1 MNPFETFRLAF
12 HSLGANKM
20 RAGLTM
26 LGVIIGVA
34 AVIALLAVGQGASA
48 AITNQVQG
56 IGSNLI
62 FVAPGSFN
70 QNGVRSA
77 VGSATTL
84 TLEDADALFDSA
96 CCPDIARVAPVFQ
109 ANVQVVA
116 GGNNTNTT
124 ITGTTPDFQQVRNF
138 YVGQGRYI
146 DARDN
151 ETLARVAVLG
161 KATAQQLFGGR
172 DPIGQTIKINRVPFK
187 VIGVMK
193 EKGGTGFFGQNQDDV
208 IFIPIRTAQ
217 IRLFGNQSLTVN
229 GQRRVSVI
237 YVSARAED
245 RADQAVSQITQELRQ
260 RHHIQFQQ
268 DDFSVASQK
277 DLLGALSQITS
288 ILTIFLGSIA
298 AISLLVGGIG
308 IMNIMLV
315 SVTERTREI
324 GIRKAVGAKRHDI
337 LVQFLMEAI
346 ALSFSGG
353 IAGILLGAGIALAV
367 TQTGVITTV
376 IELNAVALAVGFSVG
391 VGLFFGLYPAWRASA
406 LRPIEALRYE

>member
-1 MNPFETFRLAF
+1 MNVLETFRIAF
-12 HSLGANKM
+12 RALGANKL

-48 AITNQVQG
+48 AITEQVQG

-62 FVAPGSFN
+62 FVAPGSFQ

-77 VGSATTL
+77 VGAATTL

-116 GGNNTNTT
+116 GGNNTNTAV
-124 ITGTTPDFQQVRNF
+124 TGTTPDYQQVRNF
-138 YVGQGRYI
+138 YVGQGRFV

-161 KATAQQLFGGR
+161 TATTKQLFGAN
-172 DPIGQTIKINRVPFK
+172 DPLGQTIKINRVPFK
-187 VIGVMK
+187 VVGVMK

-217 IRLFGNQSLTVN
+217 TRLFGTQSLTSN

-260 RHHIQFQQ
+260 RHNIKFQQ

-324 GIRKAVGAKRHDI
+324 GIRKAVGAKRRDI

-346 ALSFSGG
+346 ALSVSGG
-353 IAGILLGAGIALAV
+353 IVGILLGAGIAQAV
-367 TQTGVITTV
+367 TSTGVITTV
-376 IELNAVALAVGFSVG
+376 VQLSAVALAVGFSVG

-406 LRPIEALRYE
+406 LHPIDALQYE